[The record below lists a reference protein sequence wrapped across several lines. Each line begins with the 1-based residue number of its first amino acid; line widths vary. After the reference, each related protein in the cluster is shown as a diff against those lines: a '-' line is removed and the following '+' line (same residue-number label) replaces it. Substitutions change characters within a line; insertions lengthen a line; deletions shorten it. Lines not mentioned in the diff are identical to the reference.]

1 MDNKSIVWMT
11 GLSGAGKTTL
21 ALGLKKQLDMAGRAS
36 YVLDGDLLRKGIN
49 GDLNFSRESRREN
62 VRRIAHIA
70 KLFSDAGIIPII
82 AAISPYKED
91 RDNARVILTGYRF
104 MEVYIKCSLSE
115 CERRDPK
122 GLYKK
127 VKENAIANF
136 TGISDIFE
144 APANADI
151 LIDTEN
157 SSYRFCLDR
166 LYRSIDADDTGVIK
180 EEINFSGGQVL

>member
-1 MDNKSIVWMT
+1 MT

-21 ALGLKKQLDMAGRAS
+21 ALGLKKKLDMAGRAS
-36 YVLDGDLLRKGIN
+36 FILDGDQLRKGIN
-49 GDLNFSRESRREN
+49 NDLNFSRESRREN

-70 KLFSDAGIIPII
+70 KLFSDAGFIPII
-82 AAISPYKED
+82 AAISPYKDD
-91 RDNARVILTGYRF
+91 RDSARIILTGYRF

-127 VKENAIANF
+127 VKENAIPNF

-157 SSYRFCLDR
+157 CSYRACLNQ
-166 LYRSIDADDTGVIK
+166 LYRSIDAGYTDSIK
-180 EEINFSGGQVL
+180 EEINSSGGQSR